1 MNLSITPPPPPWSGL
16 LSRLLIWA
24 LIVVAACFSLLLLL
38 LRYWLLPDIEQYRE
52 NIASAI
58 SHASGQHITIGEI
71 SANWD
76 GFRPHMMLRAVK
88 VHDKEGDITL
98 LLNQLSGTLSWRSI
112 LHGKLYFREIE
123 IEQPD
128 LIVRRDAKGVIHV
141 AGFALSKELTGSEND
156 FSDWLLN
163 QSRVRINN
171 ASILWQDDQRGAP
184 ELELLVNLRLENRG
198 HRHRFGIRATPPAE
212 LAAQLDM
219 RGDFTGESLA
229 NSDLWQGRL
238 FMQMDNADI
247 AAWGVWLPFPQ
258 EIRLNRGVGA
268 LRMWAGIDGANMKK
282 LTADMRLRNVRA
294 QLAPDLPE
302 FDLIRLQGR
311 VGWQKINGGGT
322 EIFAQKL
329 STSARGKRRWILQP
343 VSFSLQTIPANVT
356 EPHRTKL
363 SIDNLNL
370 EVLKDA
376 AKYLPISASLRE
388 RLNKMAPRGEI
399 RHMRANWSGELPVPP
414 HFSAKGGFTNLGM
427 RKSGRLPA
435 FKGVSGNIDIT
446 ERGGTLTLNSQNAAV
461 ELPEVFRVPL
471 VLDIITGQASWNVLA
486 DKDSVAFKF
495 NNISFSNK
503 NAAGLAYGT
512 YHFTVDG
519 PGRIDL
525 VANLTRADARY
536 LMHYMP
542 MAVNYRDWLDDSIV
556 EAGALDARLHLKGDL
571 SQFPFAHGENGIF
584 RLQAKVS
591 GVTLDRIPGWPR
603 IENMSGNL
611 QFHNSRMEF
620 DASQAY
626 ISGTKLSRVNLNIA
640 DMAAPD
646 ATLRSE
652 MEASGP
658 TQQFFKFA
666 TSRTDSSDNGSLV
679 DNINIAGEGRLLLE
693 LNIPLDHPEAVN
705 VSGSYRFIDNH
716 IDPGSHLPNLNDI
729 NGVVAFTG
737 SGIKAENMTA
747 HFLGGPVVINS
758 TDMPDGSIRLSAV
771 GKVNLSKMSEPP
783 QGSARAAPLWRRHL
797 RGDTDWLATVDIRNK
812 SADVSIESSL
822 VGITSDLPEPF
833 SKAATDTA
841 RLRFERRAMDSNSDE
856 LSLSYGDLVM
866 AKFERGRDD
875 AGNYRVERG
884 IVSFGSAP
892 AILPRNGISAT
903 GEMPSLNLDR
913 WRSLLTQS
921 SNEPGPGFGLTSIN
935 FHIGALDFL
944 GSHLK
949 DVTLSADREDG
960 IWYSTIT
967 SEQINGGISWDPSGN
982 GKIVARLNRL
992 IIPANSRPPKSAVRA
1007 QTQQER
1013 DLPAL
1018 DVTADNFFIG
1028 EKQLGQLEL
1037 IANQEERNWHIE
1049 KLHIS
1054 NSDSSITARGLWHN
1068 RATQP
1073 VMRANLTVEASD
1085 IGLFL
1090 ARLGHPDRVKR
1101 GSGKLEGVLSWS
1113 GGPQSVDYPTL
1124 SGNFKVSAKRGQ
1136 FPRFEPGIGRLF
1148 GIFDLR
1154 SLPRRIT
1161 LDFHD
1166 VFSEG
1171 FGFDNISGDVKI
1183 GRGVAV
1189 TDDLKIEGPAAKVAI
1204 NGEIN
1209 LEAETQKLHI
1219 IVNPSLGLAAPVVGV
1234 ASAIANTAMQ
1244 NPTPSNEYDIT
1255 GTWTDPTVIK
1265 KTGGAHESSEYEQ

>member
-1 MNLSITPPPPPWSGL
+1 M
-16 LSRLLIWA
+16 
-24 LIVVAACFSLLLLL
+24 VAACFSLLLLL

-141 AGFALSKELTGSEND
+141 AGFALSKELTESEND

-268 LRMWAGIDGANMKK
+268 LRMWAGIDGADMKK

-343 VSFSLQTIPANVT
+343 VSFSLQTMPANVT

-471 VLDIITGQASWNVLA
+471 ALDIITGQASWNVLA

-512 YHFTVDG
+512 YRFTVDG

-603 IENMSGNL
+603 IEDMSGNL

-693 LNIPLDHPEAVN
+693 LDIPLDHPEAVN

-716 IDPGSHLPNLNDI
+716 IDPGSRLPNLNDI

-856 LSLSYGDLVM
+856 LSLSYGDLVT

-921 SNEPGPGFGLTSIN
+921 SNEPGPGLGLTSIN

-992 IIPANSRPPKSAVRA
+992 IIPANSRTPKSAVRA

-1054 NSDSSITARGLWHN
+1054 NPDSSITARGLWHN

-1154 SLPRRIT
+1154 SLPRGIT

-1189 TDDLKIEGPAAKVAI
+1189 TDDLKIEGPAARVAI

-1219 IVNPSLGLAAPVVGV
+1219 IVNPSLGLAAPVVGM

-1265 KTGGAHESSEYEQ
+1265 KVGGAHESSEYEQ

>member
-1 MNLSITPPPPPWSGL
+1 MNLSITPPPPPRSGL
-16 LSRLLIWA
+16 LSQLLTWA

-88 VHDKEGDITL
+88 VHDKEGDVTL

-229 NSDLWQGRL
+229 DSDLWQGRL

-268 LRMWAGIDGANMKK
+268 LRMWAGIDGADMKK

-311 VGWQKINGGGT
+311 VGWQKISGGGT
-322 EIFAQKL
+322 EIFAKKL
-329 STSARGKRRWILQP
+329 STSTRGKRRWILQP
-343 VSFSLQTIPANVT
+343 VSFSLQTMPSNVT

-363 SIDNLNL
+363 SIDNLKL

-376 AKYLPISASLRE
+376 AKYLPISAPLRE
-388 RLNKMAPRGEI
+388 QLSKTAPRGEI
-399 RHMRANWSGELPVPP
+399 RHMRANWSGELPAPP

-446 ERGGTLTLNSQNAAV
+446 ERGGTLTLNSQNATL

-471 VLDIITGQASWNVLA
+471 ALDIITGQASWNVLA
-486 DKDSVAFKF
+486 DKDSIAFRF

-584 RLQAKVS
+584 RLQANVS

-626 ISGTKLSRVNLNIA
+626 VSGTKLNRVNLNIA

-693 LNIPLDHPEAVN
+693 LDIPLDHPEAVN
-705 VSGSYRFIDNH
+705 VSGRYRFIDNH
-716 IDPGSHLPNLNDI
+716 IDPGSRLPNLNDI
-729 NGVVAFTG
+729 NGVVTFTG
-737 SGIKAENMTA
+737 SGIKTENITA
-747 HFLGGPVVINS
+747 NFLGGPVVINS
-758 TDMPDGSIRLSAV
+758 TDMPDGSIRLSAA

-841 RLRFERRAMDSNSDE
+841 RLRFERKAMGSNSDE
-856 LSLSYGDLVM
+856 LSLSYGDLVT

-884 IVSFGSAP
+884 IVSFGTAP

-903 GEMPSLNLDR
+903 GEVPSLNLDR
-913 WRSLLTQS
+913 WRSLLAQG
-921 SNEPGPGFGLTSIN
+921 SNEPGPGLGLTSIN

-944 GSHLK
+944 GRRLK
-949 DVTLSADREDG
+949 DVTLNADREDG

-982 GKIVARLNRL
+982 GKVVARLNRL
-992 IIPANSRPPKSAVRA
+992 IIPANSRPPTSTVRA
-1007 QTQQER
+1007 QTQQEK

-1037 IANQEERNWHIE
+1037 IANQEERNWHIK

-1054 NSDSSITARGLWHN
+1054 NPDSSITARGLWHN

-1124 SGNFKVSAKRGQ
+1124 SGSFKVSARRGQ

-1265 KTGGAHESSEYEQ
+1265 KPGGAHESSEYEQ

>member
-1 MNLSITPPPPPWSGL
+1 
-16 LSRLLIWA
+16 
-24 LIVVAACFSLLLLL
+24 
-38 LRYWLLPDIEQYRE
+38 
-52 NIASAI
+52 
-58 SHASGQHITIGEI
+58 
-71 SANWD
+71 
-76 GFRPHMMLRAVK
+76 
-88 VHDKEGDITL
+88 
-98 LLNQLSGTLSWRSI
+98 
-112 LHGKLYFREIE
+112 
-123 IEQPD
+123 
-128 LIVRRDAKGVIHV
+128 
-141 AGFALSKELTGSEND
+141 
-156 FSDWLLN
+156 
-163 QSRVRINN
+163 
-171 ASILWQDDQRGAP
+171 
-184 ELELLVNLRLENRG
+184 
-198 HRHRFGIRATPPAE
+198 
-212 LAAQLDM
+212 
-219 RGDFTGESLA
+219 
-229 NSDLWQGRL
+229 
-238 FMQMDNADI
+238 
-247 AAWGVWLPFPQ
+247 
-258 EIRLNRGVGA
+258 
-268 LRMWAGIDGANMKK
+268 MWAGIDGADMKK
-282 LTADMRLRNVRA
+282 LTTDMRLRNVRA

-343 VSFSLQTIPANVT
+343 VSFSLQTMPANVT

-376 AKYLPISASLRE
+376 VKYLPISASLRE

-446 ERGGTLTLNSQNAAV
+446 ERGGTLTLNSQNATV

-471 VLDIITGQASWNVLA
+471 ALDILTGQASWNVLP

-603 IENMSGNL
+603 IEDMSGNL

-716 IDPGSHLPNLNDI
+716 IDPGSRLPNLNDI

-783 QGSARAAPLWRRHL
+783 QGSARAVPLWRRHL

-856 LSLSYGDLVM
+856 LSLSYGDLVT

-884 IVSFGSAP
+884 IVSFGTAP

-921 SNEPGPGFGLTSIN
+921 SNEPGPGLGLTSIN

>member
-1 MNLSITPPPPPWSGL
+1 MNLSITPPPPPRSGL
-16 LSRLLIWA
+16 LSGLLTWA

-268 LRMWAGIDGANMKK
+268 LRMWAGIDGADMKK
-282 LTADMRLRNVRA
+282 LTTDMRLRNVRA

-343 VSFSLQTIPANVT
+343 VSFSLQTMPANVT

-376 AKYLPISASLRE
+376 VKYLPISASLRE

-399 RHMRANWSGELPVPP
+399 RHIRANWSGELPVPP

-446 ERGGTLTLNSQNAAV
+446 ERGGTLTLNSQNATV

-471 VLDIITGQASWNVLA
+471 ALDILTGQASWNVLP

-571 SQFPFAHGENGIF
+571 SQFPFAHGESGIF

-603 IENMSGNL
+603 IEDMSGNL

-716 IDPGSHLPNLNDI
+716 IDPGSRLPNLNDI

-783 QGSARAAPLWRRHL
+783 QGSARAVPLWRRHL

-856 LSLSYGDLVM
+856 LSLSYGDLVT

-884 IVSFGSAP
+884 IVSFGTAP

-921 SNEPGPGFGLTSIN
+921 SNEPGPGLGLTSIN

-949 DVTLSADREDG
+949 DVTLDADREDG

-1265 KTGGAHESSEYEQ
+1265 KAGGAHESSEHEQ

>member
-1 MNLSITPPPPPWSGL
+1 LF
-16 LSRLLIWA
+16 RLLTWA
-24 LIVVAACFSLLLLL
+24 LIVVAACFSLLLLS
-38 LRYWLLPDIEQYRE
+38 LRYWLLPNIEQYRE

-128 LIVRRDAKGVIHV
+128 LIVRRDTKGVIHV

-163 QSRVRINN
+163 QSQVRINN
-171 ASILWQDDQRGAP
+171 ANILWQDDQRGAP
-184 ELELLVNLRLENRG
+184 ELELLVNLRLENSG
-198 HRHRFGIRATPPAE
+198 HRHRFGIRAVPPAE
-212 LAAQLDM
+212 LASQLDM
-219 RGDFTGESLA
+219 RGDFTGESLD

-238 FMQMDNADI
+238 FMQIDNADI

-268 LRMWAGIDGANMKK
+268 LRMWAGIDGADMKK
-282 LTADMRLRNVRA
+282 LTADMRLRNVKA

-302 FDLIRLQGR
+302 FNLIRLQGR

-329 STSARGKRRWILQP
+329 STSARGKRKWVLQP
-343 VSFSLQTIPANVT
+343 VSFSLQTIPSNVT
-356 EPHRTKL
+356 EPRSTKL
-363 SIDNLNL
+363 SIDNLKL
-370 EVLKDA
+370 EVLKDV

-388 RLNKMAPRGEI
+388 QLGKTAPRGEI
-399 RHMRANWSGELPVPP
+399 RHMRANWSGELPTPSY
-414 HFSAKGGFTNLGM
+414 FSAKGGFTNLGM

-435 FKGVSGNIDIT
+435 FRGVSGNIDIT
-446 ERGGTLTLNSQNAAV
+446 ERGGTLTLNSQNAIV
-461 ELPEVFRVPL
+461 ELPEVFRAPL
-471 VLDIITGQASWNVLA
+471 ALDIITGQASWNVLA
-486 DKDSVAFKF
+486 SKDSVAFRF

-503 NAAGLAYGT
+503 DAAGLAYGT
-512 YHFTVDG
+512 YRFTADG
-519 PGRIDL
+519 PGRTDL
-525 VANLTRADARY
+525 VAHLTRADARY
-536 LMHYMP
+536 LMKYLP
-542 MAVNYRDWLDDSIV
+542 LAVDYRDWLDDSIV
-556 EAGALDARLHLKGDL
+556 ETGALDARLHLKGDL

-603 IENMSGNL
+603 IEDMSGNL

-620 DASQAY
+620 DASQAS
-626 ISGTKLSRVNLNIA
+626 IFGTKLRRVNLNIT

-646 ATLRSE
+646 ASLRGE
-652 MEASGP
+652 MQASGP

-666 TSRTDSSDNGSLV
+666 TSSKGSGDNGGLV

-693 LNIPLDHPEAVN
+693 LDIPLDHPEAVKL
-705 VSGSYRFIDNH
+705 SGSYQFIDNEM
-716 IDPGSHLPNLNDI
+716 DPGAHLPNLSDI

-737 SGIKAENMTA
+737 SGIKAENITA

-758 TDMPDGSIRLSAV
+758 TDMPDGSIRLSAA
-771 GKVNLSKMSEPP
+771 GKINLNKMNELP
-783 QGSARAAPLWRRHL
+783 QESARAALLWRRHL
-797 RGDTDWLATVDIRNK
+797 RGNTDWLATVDVRNK
-812 SADVSIESSL
+812 LVDVSIESSL

-841 RLRFERRAMDSNSDE
+841 LLRLERRVTDSSSDE
-856 LSLSYGDLVM
+856 LSLSYGDEIT

-875 AGNYRVERG
+875 AGNYHVERG
-884 IVSFGSAP
+884 VVSFGTAP
-892 AILPRNGISAT
+892 VVLPQNGIAAT
-903 GEMPSLNLDR
+903 GEVPALNLDR
-913 WRSLLTQS
+913 WRSLLAQG
-921 SNEPGPGFGLTSIN
+921 SNEPRPGLGLTSIN

-944 GSHLK
+944 GSQLK
-949 DVTLSADREDG
+949 DVTLNADREDG

-982 GKIVARLNRL
+982 GKITARLNRL
-992 IIPANSRPPKSAVRA
+992 IIPANSRPPKSSLQA
-1007 QTQQER
+1007 QTQQEKG
-1013 DLPAL
+1013 LPAL
-1018 DVTADNFFIG
+1018 DVTADHFFIG

-1037 IANQEERNWHIE
+1037 IANQEEKNWHIE

-1054 NSDSSITARGLWHN
+1054 NPDSSITARAIWHN
-1068 RATQP
+1068 HAAQP
-1073 VMRANLTVEASD
+1073 IVRANLTVEASD

-1124 SGNFKVSAKRGQ
+1124 SGRFKVNASRGQ
-1136 FPRFEPGIGRLF
+1136 FPKFEPGIGRLF

-1219 IVNPSLGLAAPVVGV
+1219 AVNPSLGLAAPVVGV

-1265 KTGGAHESSEYEQ
+1265 KAGRAYESSEYEQ

>member
-1 MNLSITPPPPPWSGL
+1 T
-16 LSRLLIWA
+16 
-24 LIVVAACFSLLLLL
+24 
-38 LRYWLLPDIEQYRE
+38 
-52 NIASAI
+52 
-58 SHASGQHITIGEI
+58 
-71 SANWD
+71 
-76 GFRPHMMLRAVK
+76 
-88 VHDKEGDITL
+88 
-98 LLNQLSGTLSWRSI
+98 
-112 LHGKLYFREIE
+112 
-123 IEQPD
+123 
-128 LIVRRDAKGVIHV
+128 
-141 AGFALSKELTGSEND
+141 
-156 FSDWLLN
+156 
-163 QSRVRINN
+163 
-171 ASILWQDDQRGAP
+171 
-184 ELELLVNLRLENRG
+184 
-198 HRHRFGIRATPPAE
+198 
-212 LAAQLDM
+212 
-219 RGDFTGESLA
+219 
-229 NSDLWQGRL
+229 
-238 FMQMDNADI
+238 
-247 AAWGVWLPFPQ
+247 
-258 EIRLNRGVGA
+258 
-268 LRMWAGIDGANMKK
+268 
-282 LTADMRLRNVRA
+282 
-294 QLAPDLPE
+294 
-302 FDLIRLQGR
+302 
-311 VGWQKINGGGT
+311 
-322 EIFAQKL
+322 
-329 STSARGKRRWILQP
+329 
-343 VSFSLQTIPANVT
+343 
-356 EPHRTKL
+356 
-363 SIDNLNL
+363 
-370 EVLKDA
+370 
-376 AKYLPISASLRE
+376 
-388 RLNKMAPRGEI
+388 
-399 RHMRANWSGELPVPP
+399 
-414 HFSAKGGFTNLGM
+414 
-427 RKSGRLPA
+427 
-435 FKGVSGNIDIT
+435 
-446 ERGGTLTLNSQNAAV
+446 V

-471 VLDIITGQASWNVLA
+471 ALDIITGQASWNVLA
-486 DKDSVAFKF
+486 DKDSVAFRF
-495 NNISFSNK
+495 NNVSFSNK

-512 YHFTVDG
+512 YRFTVDS

-525 VANLTRADARY
+525 VASLTRADARY

-556 EAGALDARLHLKGDL
+556 EAGALEARLHLKGDL
-571 SQFPFAHGENGIF
+571 SQFPFAHGEDGIF
-584 RLQAKVS
+584 RLQANVS

-693 LNIPLDHPEAVN
+693 LDIPLDHPEAVN

-716 IDPGSHLPNLNDI
+716 IDPGSRLPNLNNI

-737 SGIKAENMTA
+737 SRIKTENITA

-758 TDMPDGSIRLSAV
+758 ADMPDGSIRLSAA
-771 GKVNLSKMSEPP
+771 GKVNLSKMSEPT
-783 QGSARAAPLWRRHL
+783 QGSARPAPLWRRHL

-841 RLRFERRAMDSNSDE
+841 RLRFERKAMDLNSDE
-856 LSLSYGDLVM
+856 LSLSYGDLVT
-866 AKFERGRDD
+866 AKFECGRDD
-875 AGNYRVERG
+875 AGNYRIERG
-884 IVSFGSAP
+884 IVSFGTAP

-903 GEMPSLNLDR
+903 GEVPSLNLDR
-913 WRSLLTQS
+913 WRSLLAQG
-921 SNEPGPGFGLTSIN
+921 SNEPGPGLGLTSIN

-944 GSHLK
+944 GRRLK
-949 DVTLSADREDG
+949 DVTLNADREDG

-992 IIPANSRPPKSAVRA
+992 IIPANSHPPTSTVRA
-1007 QTQQER
+1007 QTQQEK

-1037 IANQEERNWHIE
+1037 IANQEERNWHIK

-1054 NSDSSITARGLWHN
+1054 NPDSSITARGLWHN

-1124 SGNFKVSAKRGQ
+1124 SGSFKVSARRGQ

-1161 LDFHD
+1161 LDLHD

-1265 KTGGAHESSEYEQ
+1265 KAGGAHESSEYKQ

>member
-1 MNLSITPPPPPWSGL
+1 M

-88 VHDKEGDITL
+88 VHDKEGDVTL

-128 LIVRRDAKGVIHV
+128 LIVRRDTKGVIHV

-163 QSRVRINN
+163 QSQVRINN

-229 NSDLWQGRL
+229 DSDLWQGRL

-268 LRMWAGIDGANMKK
+268 LRMWAGIDGADMKK

-322 EIFAQKL
+322 EIFAKKL
-329 STSARGKRRWILQP
+329 STSARGKRKWILQP
-343 VSFSLQTIPANVT
+343 VSFSLQTIPSNMT
-356 EPHRTKL
+356 EPHSTKL
-363 SIDNLNL
+363 SIDNLEL

-376 AKYLPISASLRE
+376 AKYLPISAPLRE
-388 RLNKMAPRGEI
+388 QLSKIDPRGEI
-399 RHMRANWSGELPVPP
+399 RHMRVNWSGELPAPP

-446 ERGGTLTLNSQNAAV
+446 ERGGTLTLNSQNATV

-471 VLDIITGQASWNVLA
+471 ALDIITGQASWNVLA
-486 DKDSVAFKF
+486 DKDSIAFRF

-512 YHFTVDG
+512 YHFTVDS

-584 RLQAKVS
+584 RLQANVS

-626 ISGTKLSRVNLNIA
+626 ISGTKLNRVNLNIA

-693 LNIPLDHPEAVN
+693 LDIPLDHPEAVN

-716 IDPGSHLPNLNDI
+716 IDPGSRLPNLNDI

-737 SGIKAENMTA
+737 SGIKTENITA
-747 HFLGGPVVINS
+747 NFLGGPVVINS
-758 TDMPDGSIRLSAV
+758 TDMPDGSIRLSAA

-841 RLRFERRAMDSNSDE
+841 RLRFERKAMDSNSDE
-856 LSLSYGDLVM
+856 LSLSYGDLVT

-884 IVSFGSAP
+884 IVSFGTAP

-903 GEMPSLNLDR
+903 GEVPSLNLDR
-913 WRSLLTQS
+913 WRSLLAQG
-921 SNEPGPGFGLTSIN
+921 SNEPGPGLGLTSIN

-944 GSHLK
+944 GRRLK
-949 DVTLSADREDG
+949 DVTLNADREDG

-992 IIPANSRPPKSAVRA
+992 IIPANSRPPTSTVRA
-1007 QTQQER
+1007 QTQQEK

-1037 IANQEERNWHIE
+1037 IANQEERNWHIK

-1054 NSDSSITARGLWHN
+1054 NPDSSITARGLWHN

-1124 SGNFKVSAKRGQ
+1124 SGSFKVSARRGQ

-1255 GTWTDPTVIK
+1255 GTWTDPTVTK

>member
-1 MNLSITPPPPPWSGL
+1 LNLSITPPPPPRSGL
-16 LSRLLIWA
+16 LSRLLTWA
-24 LIVVAACFSLLLLL
+24 LIVIAACFSLLLLL

-76 GFRPHMMLRAVK
+76 GLRPHMMLRAVK

-128 LIVRRDAKGVIHV
+128 LIVRRDTKGVIHV
-141 AGFALSKELTGSEND
+141 AGFALSKELTGSEDD

-163 QSRVRINN
+163 QNQVRINN

-238 FMQMDNADI
+238 FMQIDNADI

-268 LRMWAGIDGANMKK
+268 LRMWAGIDGTDMKK
-282 LTADMRLRNVRA
+282 LTADMRLRNVKA

-302 FDLIRLQGR
+302 LDLIRLQGR
-311 VGWQKINGGGT
+311 VGWRKINGGGT
-322 EIFAQKL
+322 EIFAHKL
-329 STSARGKRRWILQP
+329 STSARGKRKWILQP
-343 VSFSLQTIPANVT
+343 VSFSLQTIPSNMT
-356 EPHRTKL
+356 EPHSTKL
-363 SIDNLNL
+363 SIDNLEL

-376 AKYLPISASLRE
+376 AKYLPISAPLRE
-388 RLNKMAPRGEI
+388 QLSKIDPRGEI
-399 RHMRANWSGELPVPP
+399 RHMRVNWSGELPAPP

-435 FKGVSGNIDIT
+435 FRGVSGNIDIT
-446 ERGGTLTLNSQNAAV
+446 ERGGALTLNSQNVIV
-461 ELPEVFRVPL
+461 ELPEVFRAPL
-471 VLDIITGQASWNVLA
+471 ALEIITGQASWNVLA
-486 DKDSVAFKF
+486 NKDSIAFRF
-495 NNISFSNK
+495 NNVAFSNK

-512 YHFTVDG
+512 YRFTTDA

-525 VANLTRADARY
+525 VAHLTRADAPY

-542 MAVNYRDWLDDSIV
+542 IAVNYRDWLNDSIV
-556 EAGALDARLHLKGDL
+556 EAGGLDARLHLKGDL

-591 GVTLDRIPGWPR
+591 GVTLDHIPGWPR
-603 IENMSGNL
+603 IENISGNL

-620 DASQAY
+620 DASQAD
-626 ISGTKLSRVNLNIA
+626 IFGTKLSRVNLNIA

-646 ATLRSE
+646 AILRSQ
-652 MEASGP
+652 MQASGS
-658 TQQFFKFA
+658 TRQFLKFA
-666 TSRTDSSDNGSLV
+666 KSSMDSSDNGGLV
-679 DNINIAGEGRLLLE
+679 DNISITGEGRLLLK
-693 LNIPLDHPEAVN
+693 LDIPLDHPEAVKL
-705 VSGSYRFIDNH
+705 SGSYQFIDNQ
-716 IDPGSHLPNLNDI
+716 IDPGSRLPNLNNI

-737 SGIKAENMTA
+737 SGVKTENITA
-747 HFLGGPVVINS
+747 HLLGGPVVINS
-758 TDMPDGSIRLSAV
+758 ADMPDGSIRLSAA
-771 GKVNLSKMSEPP
+771 GKINLNKMSELP
-783 QGSARAAPLWRRHL
+783 QGSARAAPWWRRYL

-812 SADVSIESSL
+812 LADISIESSL

-833 SKAATDTA
+833 SKAVADTA
-841 RLRFERRAMDSNSDE
+841 LLRFVRRAIDSNSDE

-866 AKFERGRDD
+866 AKFERGQDD
-875 AGNYRVERG
+875 AGNYHVERG
-884 IVSFGSAP
+884 IVSFGTAP
-892 AILPRNGISAT
+892 AVLPQNGISAS
-903 GEMPSLNLDR
+903 GEVPSLNLDR
-913 WRSLLTQS
+913 WRSLLAHAG
-921 SNEPGPGFGLTSIN
+921 NEPGPGLGLTSIN

-944 GSHLK
+944 GRHLK
-949 DVTLSADREDG
+949 DVTLNADREDG

-992 IIPANSRPPKSAVRA
+992 IIPANSGPPKSTVRA
-1007 QTQQER
+1007 QIQQEK

-1018 DVTADNFFIG
+1018 DVTVDNFFIG

-1037 IANQEERNWHIE
+1037 VASQEERNWRIE

-1054 NSDSSITARGLWHN
+1054 NSDSSITARGIWHN
-1068 RATQP
+1068 RAAQP
-1073 VMRANLTVEASD
+1073 IMRANLTVEASD

-1124 SGNFKVSAKRGQ
+1124 AGSFKVDAKRGQ
-1136 FPRFEPGIGRLF
+1136 FPKFEPGIGRLF

-1171 FGFDNISGDVKI
+1171 FGFDNISGGVKI
-1183 GRGVAV
+1183 GRGIAV

-1219 IVNPSLGLAAPVVGV
+1219 TVNPSLGLAAPVVGV

-1265 KTGGAHESSEYEQ
+1265 KAGRAHESSEYEQ

>member
-1 MNLSITPPPPPWSGL
+1 MV
-16 LSRLLIWA
+16 RL
-24 LIVVAACFSLLLLL
+24 VVPAADMGTDRGCSLFSLLLLL

-1265 KTGGAHESSEYEQ
+1265 KTGEHTNQANMNNKIG

>member
-1 MNLSITPPPPPWSGL
+1 M
-16 LSRLLIWA
+16 LIWT

-38 LRYWLLPDIEQYRE
+38 LRYWLLPDIEQYRG

-76 GFRPHMMLRAVK
+76 GFRPHMMLRTVK

-128 LIVRRDAKGVIHV
+128 LIVRRDTKGVIHV

-163 QSRVRINN
+163 QSQVRINN
-171 ASILWQDDQRGAP
+171 ASILWQDDHRGAP

-198 HRHRFGIRATPPAE
+198 NRHRFGIRATPPAE

-219 RGDFTGESLA
+219 RGDFIGESLA

-238 FMQMDNADI
+238 FMQIDNADI
-247 AAWGVWLPFPQ
+247 ASWGVWLPFPQ
-258 EIRLNRGVGA
+258 ELTLNQGIGA
-268 LRMWAGIDGANMKK
+268 LRMWAAIDGADMKK
-282 LTADMRLRNVRA
+282 MTADMRLRNVRA
-294 QLAPDLPE
+294 QFAPDLPE

-322 EIFAQKL
+322 EIFAKKL
-329 STSARGKRRWILQP
+329 STSARGKRQWDLQP
-343 VSFSLQTIPANVT
+343 VSFSLQTMPSNVT

-363 SIDNLNL
+363 SIDNLKL

-376 AKYLPISASLRE
+376 AKYLPISAPLRE
-388 RLNKMAPRGEI
+388 RLRKMAPRGEI
-399 RHMRANWSGELPVPP
+399 RHMRANWSGELPAPP

-427 RKSGRLPA
+427 GKFGRLPS

-446 ERGGTLTLNSQNAAV
+446 ERGGTLTLNSQKATV
-461 ELPEVFRVPL
+461 TLPEVFRAPL
-471 VLDIITGQASWNVLA
+471 TADILTGQASWNVLA
-486 DKDSVAFKF
+486 DKDSVAFRF

-519 PGRIDL
+519 PDRIDL

-536 LMHYMP
+536 LMHYVP

-584 RLQAKVS
+584 RLQARMS
-591 GVTLDRIPGWPR
+591 RVTLDRIPGWPR
-603 IENMSGNL
+603 IEDMSGNL

-620 DASQAY
+620 DASNAY
-626 ISGTKLSRVNLNIA
+626 ISGAKLSRVNLNIA

-646 ATLRSE
+646 ATLRGE

-658 TQQFFKFA
+658 TQQFFKFV

-679 DNINIAGEGRLLLE
+679 NNTNIAGEGRLLLQ
-693 LNIPLDHPEAVN
+693 LDIPLDHPEAIN
-705 VSGSYRFIDNH
+705 VSGSYRFIDND

-729 NGVVAFTG
+729 NGVVTFTG
-737 SGIKAENMTA
+737 PEIKMENITA

-758 TDMPDGSIRLSAV
+758 TDMPDGGIRLSAV
-771 GKVNLSKMSEPP
+771 GKVNLSEMSESS
-783 QGSARAAPLWRRHL
+783 QGPARAEPLWRRHL
-797 RGDTDWLATVDIRNK
+797 RGDTDWLATVDIRNN
-812 SADVSIESSL
+812 SAEVSIESSL
-822 VGITSDLPEPF
+822 VGIISDLPEPF

-841 RLRFERRAMDSNSDE
+841 RLRFERRAADSDSDE
-856 LSLSYGDLVM
+856 LSLSYGDLVT
-866 AKFERGRDD
+866 AKFARGRDD
-875 AGNYRVERG
+875 AGNYRVEKG
-884 IVSFGSAP
+884 IVNFGTTP
-892 AILPRNGISAT
+892 AVLPQNGISAT
-903 GEMPSLNLDR
+903 GEVPFLNLDR
-913 WRSLLTQS
+913 WRSLLAQGS
-921 SNEPGPGFGLTSIN
+921 HEPGPGLGLTSIN

-944 GSHLK
+944 GNRLK
-949 DVTLSADREDG
+949 DVRLNADQEGG

-982 GKIVARLNRL
+982 GRIVARLNRL
-992 IIPANSRPPKSAVRA
+992 IVPANARPPESFVRT
-1007 QTQQER
+1007 QTQREKN
-1013 DLPAL
+1013 LPAL
-1018 DVTADNFFIG
+1018 NVAADNFFIG

-1037 IANQEERNWHIE
+1037 IANQEERNWRIE

-1054 NSDSSITARGLWHN
+1054 NSDSSITAWGIWHN
-1068 RATQP
+1068 HAVQP
-1073 VMRANLTVEASD
+1073 TMQANLTIEASD

-1090 ARLGHPDRVKR
+1090 ARLGHPDRVRR

-1113 GGPQSVDYPTL
+1113 GDPRSVDYPTL
-1124 SGNFKVSAKRGQ
+1124 SGNFKVNAKRGQ

-1189 TDDLKIEGPAAKVAI
+1189 TDDLKIEGPAAKVVI

-1209 LEAETQKLHI
+1209 LQTETQNLHI
-1219 IVNPSLGLAAPVVGV
+1219 TVNPSLGLAAPVVDV

-1244 NPTPSNEYDIT
+1244 NPTPSNDYYVT
-1255 GTWTDPTVIK
+1255 GTWADPTVIK
-1265 KTGGAHESSEYEQ
+1265 RAGRIHESSEQEQ